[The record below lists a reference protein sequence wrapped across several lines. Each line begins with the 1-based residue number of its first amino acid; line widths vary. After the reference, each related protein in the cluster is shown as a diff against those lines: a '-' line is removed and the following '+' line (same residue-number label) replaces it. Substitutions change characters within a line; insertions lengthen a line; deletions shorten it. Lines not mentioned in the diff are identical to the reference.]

1 MPTLEVIQVDNELGV
16 ILPKEVLERLGVV
29 EGDELLIAEE
39 PDGLYISSRNA
50 SAKQQFSSAAIS
62 SAVS

>member
-50 SAKQQFSSAAIS
+50 SAKQPFFLAAIS